1 MIGGRRLERY
11 KEKILN
17 MLDKFDNPEE
27 DTRLLSQIYTIMRI
41 GLEKRSRLYK
51 PISERNRDINHIVTL
66 LKKASPEKVKEILIF
81 VKEYTGGQE

>member
-1 MIGGRRLERY
+1 MERY